1 MFWFYFLFAGD
12 ISGQKVVYINYKIS
26 NIIFENQSTKTVNN
40 LLMSLDGNIFS
51 DIKELDVSQF
61 KNKVKL
67 PYERSFFIYN
77 E

>member
-1 MFWFYFLFAGD
+1 
-12 ISGQKVVYINYKIS
+12 
-26 NIIFENQSTKTVNN
+26 
-40 LLMSLDGNIFS
+40 MSLDGNIFS
-51 DIKELDVSQF
+51 DIKEIDISQL

>member
-51 DIKELDVSQF
+51 DIKEIDISQL

-67 PYERSFFIYN
+67 PYERSFFCI
-77 E
+77 